1 VLLAGG
7 SARAQ
12 GTALAR
18 SHRSPTIAE
27 WWAGLDRAQTR
38 VQAGGVAAL
47 AIPTAG
53 RVVVPSGSFWMGST
67 PEQMMDALKLCKT
80 ELRGAQCGE
89 ADALA
94 VIGAEGAVHRVTVAT
109 FELDRTEV
117 SVGDYL
123 RCVAA
128 GPCQPPTFAPSDLRF
143 SRPDLPV
150 THILWD
156 DAAAYCHWTGG
167 RLPTEAEWE
176 YAARGPEGRIFP
188 WGAIYNPHLAN
199 HGAWATE
206 RTDRS
211 DGFDTLAPVGAFPD
225 GATPLGLLDMAGNV
239 AEWVADVLEIDA
251 DGHIVGYPAQP
262 VLNPPPTAGGGF
274 HVVRGGSF
282 EDPPVKLRGAARDAT
297 ALPRSASVGFRC
309 AG

>member
-1 VLLAGG
+1 
-7 SARAQ
+7 
-12 GTALAR
+12 
-18 SHRSPTIAE
+18 
-27 WWAGLDRAQTR
+27 
-38 VQAGGVAAL
+38 
-47 AIPTAG
+47 
-53 RVVVPSGSFWMGST
+53 M
-67 PEQMMDALKLCKT
+67 
-80 ELRGAQCGE
+80 
-89 ADALA
+89 
-94 VIGAEGAVHRVTVAT
+94 IGAEGAVHRVTVAT

-128 GPCQPPTFAPSDLRF
+128 GPCQPPTSRRVVCASRGLTFRSLTF
-143 SRPDLPV
+143 SGTTSAYV
-150 THILWD
+150 TGPEVVFPPKRNGSTRL
-156 DAAAYCHWTGG
+156 AGPAAYCHWTGG

-262 VLNPPPTAGGGF
+262 VLNPPRTAGGGF

-282 EDPPVKLRGAARDAT
+282 EDPPVKLRGAARDAK
-297 ALPRSASVGFRC
+297 ACRDPLPSDSAARAKSKNPVWNEIPRT
-309 AG
+309 